1 MASMPQDDDDDK
13 DDASDD
19 ASDDVSD
26 GANDDA
32 AEGVA
37 DLLRLLLCATAAART
52 LLALST
58 SSRMED
64 LVLSV
69 GAAFSESFSASRV
82 SICFLFFVFTGTIF
96 MVRLPTGFFLDA
108 MGALRVLTTGL
119 RVFFRPFVATA
130 LCWFLMSIVLVAN
143 VAAIDLLQ
151 AARILLAFS
160 TSSRMEDLV
169 LSVGAAV

>member
-1 MASMPQDDDDDK
+1 MATMPASMPQDDDNDK

-19 ASDDVSD
+19 ASDDAND

-32 AEGVA
+32 DKGVA

-69 GAAFSESFSASRV
+69 GAAV
-82 SICFLFFVFTGTIF
+82 
-96 MVRLPTGFFLDA
+96 
-108 MGALRVLTTGL
+108 
-119 RVFFRPFVATA
+119 
-130 LCWFLMSIVLVAN
+130 
-143 VAAIDLLQ
+143 
-151 AARILLAFS
+151 
-160 TSSRMEDLV
+160 
-169 LSVGAAV
+169 